1 MNWRKFFMFS
11 FLFLSVISFS
21 VPEINLNHLEFLRDE
36 FIIEGESKIGYWVY
50 AEKFGD
56 TYVHTGAKGEGV
68 TCVDDVARVAV
79 LYTELYKLYKN
90 EHYLLRAKEALDFVM
105 ALQDSDGDFY
115 NFIFDD
121 GSINKQGITSRKSA
135 NWWAAR
141 GFWAISN
148 ALGIYNEDRDFQKKL
163 ESSAKLAYSFLS
175 KSLDD
180 NNFLNKNSDVSSV
193 FLLGVIEYY
202 KYTGD
207 ESVKELAIKIGDSI
221 IDTQIKEGLLKG
233 AFNEG
238 TDYQLWHSWGS
249 RQGESLIELYK
260 ITGNSKHLDSAI
272 FLADEFYPVLL
283 SLGPVYEIG
292 KYIKTYPQIAYA
304 VEPIISTLVKLYLV
318 TREEKYAHMAVLFGG
333 FFERNNHLSS
343 PMYGPNGEGY
353 DSLHSIY
360 INSNAGAESTI
371 CALLS
376 LVRLKTLPPEIQPLT
391 SSKIVGGRQTLLF
404 EAEKMNTGIY
414 SFELDNANN
423 IRIKTEESIRIRQKI
438 DNFYSDEYE
447 VCISG
452 SFDSKTYV
460 KASSGDNSIDKN
472 IEPGD
477 GIMYVGS
484 LNMKDNR
491 IILYLK
497 PENGFIYIDQ
507 VILKPIDPIYIF
519 EFDQS
524 YYEFS
529 KGKIE
534 KTTYETK
541 AEESLYTQTAEVE
554 GIFFENGFLLNIEE
568 LFNND
573 GIVSFSN
580 RKSGNF
586 DNFDGIIGA
595 KYPAEELTKHLV
607 NNLLFYE
614 KEDVYFKI
622 KIDRNDNLILTS
634 QVINLK
640 NIEKKF
646 DYMYIVGASDHGNYT
661 GKILIL
667 YQDGSSQEVNIAFS
681 DWCQSPIYGETI
693 FLEFGYRYDSLG
705 ITENINP
712 KMYLLKIPLKSV
724 PLQSIFLPQIP
735 TMHIFA
741 ISLK

>member
-1 MNWRKFFMFS
+1 MFS
-11 FLFLSVISFS
+11 FLFLSVISFG
-21 VPEINLNHLEFLRDE
+21 VKEMNLNHLEFLRDE
-36 FIIEGESKIGYWVY
+36 FIIEGETKIGYWIY

-56 TYVHTGAKGEGV
+56 TYIHTEAKGEGV

-79 LYTELYKLYKN
+79 LYTELYKLYHN
-90 EHYLLRAKEALDFVM
+90 EFYLQRAKEALDFVM

-115 NFIFDD
+115 NFIFDN
-121 GSINKQGITSRKSA
+121 GSINKQGVTSRKSA

-148 ALGIYNEDRDFQKKL
+148 ALEIFNEDQDFQKKL
-163 ESSAKLAYSFLS
+163 DNSAKLAYSFLS
-175 KSLDD
+175 KSLDED
-180 NNFLNKNSDVSSV
+180 YFLNKNSDVSSV

-202 KYTGD
+202 KYTGY
-207 ESVKELAIKIGDSI
+207 ESAKELAMKIGDSI
-221 IDTQIKEGLLKG
+221 LNTQIKEGLLKG

-260 ITGNSKHLDSAI
+260 VTGNTKYLDSAI
-272 FLADEFYPVLL
+272 FLADEFYPILL

-292 KYIKTYPQIAYA
+292 KYIKMYPQIAYA
-304 VEPIISTLVKLYLV
+304 VEPIISTLVELYPV
-318 TREEKYAHMAVLFGG
+318 THEEKYAYMAVLVGG
-333 FFERNNHLSS
+333 FFERNNHLSV

-371 CALLS
+371 SALLS
-376 LVRLKTLPPEIQPLT
+376 LVRLNTLPSQVQPLT
-391 SSKIVGGRQTLLF
+391 SSKIVGGRETLLF
-404 EAEKMNTGIY
+404 EAEKMDTGIY
-414 SFELDNANN
+414 YFELDNANN

-438 DNFYSDEYE
+438 DNFYSGEYE
-447 VCISG
+447 VYLSG

-472 IEPGD
+472 LDPND
-477 GIMYVGS
+477 GIMYIGN
-484 LNMKDNR
+484 LNMEENQ
-491 IILYLK
+491 ITLYLK
-497 PENGFIYIDQ
+497 PVSGFIHIDQ
-507 VILKPIDPIYIF
+507 VILKPIDPIFIF
-519 EFDQS
+519 DFDQS

-534 KTTYETK
+534 KTTYEATT
-541 AEESLYTQTAEVE
+541 EESLYTQTAEVE
-554 GIFFENGFLLNIEE
+554 GVFIDNSFLFDIEE

-573 GIVSFSN
+573 GIVSFSD

-586 DNFDGIIGA
+586 DNYDGIIGA
-595 KYPAEELTKHLV
+595 KYPAEELIKHLT
-607 NNLLFYE
+607 NNVFFYE
-614 KEDVYFKI
+614 KEDVYFKFQ
-622 KIDRNDNLILTS
+622 IDGKDNLILTS

-640 NIEKKF
+640 NIEKTF

-661 GKILIL
+661 GKVMIL
-667 YQDGSSQEVNIAFS
+667 YQDGSSQEVDIAFS

-693 FLEFGYRYDSLG
+693 LLEFGYRYDSLG

-724 PLQSIFLPQIP
+724 PVQSIFLPQIP

-741 ISLK
+741 ISFKMN

>member
-1 MNWRKFFMFS
+1 MFS
-11 FLFLSVISFS
+11 FLFLSVISFG
-21 VPEINLNHLEFLRDE
+21 VKEMNLNHLEFLRDE
-36 FIIEGESKIGYWVY
+36 FIIEGETKIGYWIY

-56 TYVHTGAKGEGV
+56 TYIHTEAKGEGV

-79 LYTELYKLYKN
+79 LYTELYKLYHN
-90 EHYLLRAKEALDFVM
+90 EFYLQRAKEALDFVM

-115 NFIFDD
+115 NFIFDN
-121 GSINKQGITSRKSA
+121 GSINKQGVTSRKSA

-148 ALGIYNEDRDFQKKL
+148 ALEIFNEDQDFQKKL
-163 ESSAKLAYSFLS
+163 DNSAKLAYSFLS
-175 KSLDD
+175 KSLDED
-180 NNFLNKNSDVSSV
+180 YFLNKNSDVSSV

-202 KYTGD
+202 KYTGY
-207 ESVKELAIKIGDSI
+207 ESAKELAMKIGDSI
-221 IDTQIKEGLLKG
+221 LNTQIKEGLLKG

-260 ITGNSKHLDSAI
+260 VTGNTKYLDSAI
-272 FLADEFYPVLL
+272 FLADEFYPILL

-292 KYIKTYPQIAYA
+292 KYIKMYPQIAYA
-304 VEPIISTLVKLYLV
+304 VEPIISTLVELYPV
-318 TREEKYAHMAVLFGG
+318 THEEKYAYMAVLVGG
-333 FFERNNHLSS
+333 FFERNNHLSV

-371 CALLS
+371 SALLS
-376 LVRLKTLPPEIQPLT
+376 LVRLNTLPSQVQPLT
-391 SSKIVGGRQTLLF
+391 SSKIVGGRETLLF
-404 EAEKMNTGIY
+404 EAEKMDTGIY
-414 SFELDNANN
+414 YFELDNANN

-438 DNFYSDEYE
+438 DNFYSGEYE
-447 VCISG
+447 VYLSG

-472 IEPGD
+472 LDPND
-477 GIMYVGS
+477 GIMYIGN
-484 LNMKDNR
+484 LNMEENQ
-491 IILYLK
+491 ITLYLK
-497 PENGFIYIDQ
+497 PVSGFIHIDQ
-507 VILKPIDPIYIF
+507 VILKPIDPIFIF
-519 EFDQS
+519 DFDQS

-541 AEESLYTQTAEVE
+541 TEESLYTQTAQVE
-554 GIFFENGFLLNIEE
+554 GVFIDNSFLLTIEE

-573 GIVSFSN
+573 GIVSFSD

-586 DNFDGIIGA
+586 DNYDGIIGA
-595 KYPAEELTKHLV
+595 KYPSEELIKYLT
-607 NNLLFYE
+607 NNVFFYE
-614 KEDVYFKI
+614 KEDVYFKF
-622 KIDRNDNLILTS
+622 KIDGKDNLILTS

-640 NIEKKF
+640 DIEKIS

-661 GKILIL
+661 GKVMIL
-667 YQDGSSQEVNIAFS
+667 YQDGSTQEVNIAFS
-681 DWCQSPIYGETI
+681 DWCQTPIYGETVL
-693 FLEFGYRYDSLG
+693 LEFGYRYDSLG

-712 KMYLLKIPLKSV
+712 KMYLLKIPLKSTPV
-724 PLQSIFLPQIP
+724 QSIFLPQIP

>member
-1 MNWRKFFMFS
+1 MFS
-11 FLFLSVISFS
+11 FIFLSVISFG
-21 VPEINLNHLEFLRDE
+21 VPEINLSHLEFLRDE
-36 FIIEGESKIGYWVY
+36 FIIESETKIGYWIY

-56 TYVHTGAKGEGV
+56 TYVHTEAKGEGV
-68 TCVDDVARVAV
+68 TCVDDVARAAV
-79 LYTELYKLYKN
+79 LYTELYKLYNN
-90 EHYLLRAKEALDFVM
+90 EFYLQRAKEALDFVM

-115 NFIFDD
+115 NFVFED
-121 GSINKQGITSRKSA
+121 GSINKQGVTSRKSA

-148 ALGIYNEDRDFQKKL
+148 ALEVFNEDRDFQKKL
-163 ESSAKLAYSFLS
+163 ENSAKLAYSFLS
-175 KSLDD
+175 RSLDE
-180 NNFLNKNSDVSSV
+180 NYFLNKNSDVSSV

-221 IDTQIKEGLLKG
+221 LNTQIKEGLLKG

-249 RQGESLIELYK
+249 RQGEALIELYR
-260 ITGNSKHLDSAI
+260 ITGNTKYLDSAI
-272 FLADEFYPVLL
+272 SLADEFYPVLL

-292 KYIKTYPQIAYA
+292 KYIKMYPQIAYA
-304 VEPIISTLVKLYLV
+304 VEPIISTLVKLYSV
-318 TREEKYAHMAVLFGG
+318 TQEEKYAYISAMFGG
-333 FFERNNHLSS
+333 FFERNNHLSA

-371 CALLS
+371 SALLS
-376 LVRLKTLPPEIQPLT
+376 LVRLKTLPSQVQPLT
-391 SSKIVGGRQTLLF
+391 SSKIIGGRETLLF
-404 EAEKMNTGIY
+404 EAEKMDAGIY
-414 SFELDNANN
+414 YFELDNTNN

-438 DNFYSDEYE
+438 ENFYPGEYE
-447 VCISG
+447 VYIAG
-452 SFDSKTYV
+452 SFDSNTHV

-472 IEPGD
+472 LDSND
-477 GIMYVGS
+477 GIMYIGD
-484 LNMKDNR
+484 LNMEENQ

-497 PENGFIYIDQ
+497 PENGFIYVDQ
-507 VILKPIDPIYIF
+507 VILKPVDPAFIF

-534 KTTYETK
+534 KTTYEAAT
-541 AEESLYTQTAEVE
+541 EESLYTQTAEVE
-554 GIFFENGFLLNIEE
+554 GIFINNSFLLDIEE

-573 GIVSFSN
+573 GIVSFSE

-586 DNFDGIIGA
+586 DNYDGIIGA
-595 KYPAEELTKHLV
+595 KYPVEELIKHLT
-607 NNLLFYE
+607 NNMFFYE
-614 KEDVYFKI
+614 KENVYFKF
-622 KIDRNDNLILTS
+622 KIDGNDNLILTS

-640 NIEKKF
+640 DIEKTF

-667 YQDGSSQEVNIAFS
+667 YQDGSSQEVDIAFS
-681 DWCQSPIYGETI
+681 DWCQPPIYGETVL
-693 FLEFGYRYDSLG
+693 LEFGYRYDSLG

-712 KMYLLKIPLKSV
+712 QMYMLKIPLKSV
-724 PLQSIFLPQIP
+724 PVQSIFLPQIP